1 MSSAR
6 SGSPQPSPCVD
17 LSRGSP
23 SLQWGLFRKSTGPH
37 PGNPVHRIA
46 LWKFTVSK
54 DKLIIS
60 TPQLVIKSFV
70 RAGTEAS
77 KVLWK
82 TLPARKPS
90 SILPRGHTPSKGRAV
105 RPGTKQMGNPRNVVG
120 WAHGRILNILRVP
133 PPPPPPLPTRGGGVL
148 PYNNHIYAQFQT
160 KVTKSV
166 PYFRLEMFEN
176 DTLRGGT
183 YLYGL
188 YMGVPPPPPPPPPP
202 QDDVTKGNSKSPSN
216 VTQPTLSR
224 SILPNG
230 EIFARELPMER
241 MWHQKCCKCFVII
254 MLFVYLKLKQWPS
267 PDFKSLEPPH
277 YSTPKFRW
285 GSSALRPCSHLVP
298 EH

>member
-90 SILPRGHTPSKGRAV
+90 SILPRGHTPNKGRAV
-105 RPGTKQMGNPRNVVG
+105 RPGTKQMGNPKNVVG

-133 PPPPPPLPTRGGGVL
+133 PPRPISDQSDQICTL
-148 PYNNHIYAQFQT
+148 FQT
-160 KVTKSV
+160 RNVWKWYPSGWHV
-166 PYFRLEMFEN
+166 PIWLIY
-176 DTLRGGT
+176 GT
-183 YLYGL
+183 
-188 YMGVPPPPPPPPPP
+188 PPPPPPP
-202 QDDVTKGNSKSPSN
+202 SSPAGRRN
-216 VTQPTLSR
+216 QRESR
-224 SILPNG
+224 SHRVMWLSQLYLGASCPMG
-230 EIFARELPMER
+230 KYSRENCPWSGCGTRNVANVLLLL
-241 MWHQKCCKCFVII
+241 CC
-254 MLFVYLKLKQWPS
+254 LFIWN
-267 PDFKSLEPPH
+267 
-277 YSTPKFRW
+277 
-285 GSSALRPCSHLVP
+285 
-298 EH
+298 